1 MDYVVAI
8 PSLKR
13 SNVLINK
20 TYKFLKKHS
29 IPDSNI
35 FIFVIDNEFEIYKK
49 VFPDCN
55 IVVGRFSA
63 KNNKNYIL
71 DYFKENTA
79 ILQLDDDIKDLYQAV
94 DDKTLVPL
102 HNLNNFVSDS
112 LTKMKDEKCN
122 VMGVYPIK
130 NAGWMMA
137 NKNSVST
144 NLTYCCG
151 ACILNV
157 NHRLARRSL
166 NLIEDFEYSLK
177 NFLEFGKILRNNRI
191 CVEANQYT
199 LPGGLQYNNNRNI
212 DNKLNEIK
220 KLKSEY
226 PDYIKLV
233 MKGNKQPDIRFVKTN
248 NNKLVEKLECIIE
261 EQEDTEAEPPVSTPL
276 GGREVKEIL
285 HTYYVGDSKIPKY
298 YLLCINSWLKLNYK
312 VVLLT
317 NETLTNLPDSVE
329 CKTVEV
335 DETLQPAQQ
344 ADIVRYEFLLDNPN
358 KIWIDLD
365 MFLVRAIPKQNNIIS
380 SEQPNRLGAYK
391 TERESTPNIGVLKL
405 SDTSILKE
413 TLKKCKALKNK
424 GKVSCYMK
432 IFINL
437 LPKYGLEK
445 YVSHWSVYC
454 PLDWSN
460 VKEAFSGKPLK
471 SKYGKRVIEIEEIKT
486 DENIIGVH
494 LWSSFI
500 RKYDIK
506 GHSTNSFLAFLCK

>member
-13 SNVLINK
+13 SNILINK

-29 IPDSNI
+29 IEDSNI
-35 FIFVIDNEFEIYKK
+35 YIFVIDNEFEIYKK
-49 VFPDCN
+49 AFPNCN

-79 ILQLDDDIKDLYQAV
+79 ILQLDDDIKDLYEAV
-94 DDKTLVPL
+94 DEKTLTPL
-102 HNLNNFVSDS
+102 LDLNNFVSEG

-137 NKNSVST
+137 NKNAVST

-157 NHRLARRSL
+157 NHRLAQRSL

-199 LPGGLQYNNNRNI
+199 LAGGLQYNNNRNI
-212 DNKLNEIK
+212 HNKLNEIR

-233 MKGNKQPDIRFVKTN
+233 MKGNKQPDIRFVKPK
-248 NNKLVEKLECIIE
+248 NNKPVEKLECISE
-261 EQEDTEAEPPVSTPL
+261 EVEE
-276 GGREVKEIL
+276 EVKEIL
-285 HTYYVGDSKIPKY
+285 YTYYVGDSKIPKY
-298 YLLCINSWLKLNYK
+298 YLLCINSWLKLKYK

-317 NETLTNLPDSVE
+317 NETLTNLPDGVE

-365 MFLVRAIPKQNNIIS
+365 LFLVRAIPKQDNIIS

-391 TERESTPNIGVLKL
+391 TERENTPNIGVLKL

-437 LPKYGLEK
+437 LPKYELDK

-460 VKEAFSGKPLK
+460 VKEAFNGKPLK